1 MIKVFNL
8 KLNDYFN
15 FDLKSTHHI
24 LCLKEVTLVKAN
36 SLLDIECLMDLYN
49 LWFKDTFR
57 YIFDTLLTVFIIY
70 ASWLASQT
78 IPEIPFPKSVCE
90 QK

>member
-49 LWFKDTFR
+49 L
-57 YIFDTLLTVFIIY
+57 
-70 ASWLASQT
+70 
-78 IPEIPFPKSVCE
+78 
-90 QK
+90 